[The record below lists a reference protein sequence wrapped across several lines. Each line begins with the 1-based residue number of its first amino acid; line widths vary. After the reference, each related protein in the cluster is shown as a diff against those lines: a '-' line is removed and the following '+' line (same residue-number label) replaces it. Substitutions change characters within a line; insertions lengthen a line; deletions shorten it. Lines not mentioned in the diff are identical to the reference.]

1 MKRISIVERETKFV
15 CWQKLKQVRK
25 KLKSYIVKNAYKR
38 LYYSSIYSFFCIKP
52 DLKDGCF
59 WKLIEDISLAT
70 LKVYIKSI
78 NALKIAEIA
87 LVFLHLIYV
96 HLNFLL
102 FVNVFY
108 ND

>member
-1 MKRISIVERETKFV
+1 M
-15 CWQKLKQVRK
+15 
-25 KLKSYIVKNAYKR
+25 KNAYKK